1 MRWAAGWLLIS
12 GLLAAEVT
20 DPKPSASDYPVHAAA
35 GAISLGAEYMV
46 RSFQGQ
52 GQTFVTSDYLVVL
65 VAVYPSRTDPIS
77 VSIRQFT
84 LRINGKPKGIEAQS
98 PPFVAASVKYPD
110 WERRPT
116 LVAGGGIG
124 NAGVILGAPQS
135 GRFPGDPTPPEAR
148 TPRRPRV
155 PDQGGPGGIEPREK
169 VLPEEI
175 IVNHAL
181 PEGEQRVTVCGYLY
195 FPYRKKTKSIRSLEL
210 IYEASGGSAT
220 LRLR

>member
-1 MRWAAGWLLIS
+1 
-12 GLLAAEVT
+12 
-20 DPKPSASDYPVHAAA
+20 
-35 GAISLGAEYMV
+35 
-46 RSFQGQ
+46 
-52 GQTFVTSDYLVVL
+52 VL
-65 VAVYPSRTDPIS
+65 VAVYPRRTDPIP
-77 VSIRQFT
+77 VSIRQFK
-84 LRINGKPKGIEAQS
+84 LRVNGKRDALEAQS

-124 NAGVILGAPQS
+124 NAGVIFGPPQS

-155 PDQGGPGGIEPREK
+155 PDQGGPGGIEAREK
-169 VLPEEI
+169 VLPEEV
-175 IVNHAL
+175 IVNNAL
-181 PEGEQRVTVCGYLY
+181 PEGEQRVAVCGYLY

-210 IYEASGGSAT
+210 IYEGSAGSAS